1 MNNLKPSL
9 MLFALILLATPCV
22 RAQQEEA
29 QGQAPEEANTAEQS
43 GTSAALKPDTR
54 PVSGVEEMRVE
65 SPGRSRNYVIPSLRV
80 SAFGDSNHTIGSS
93 QTTGFEMSG
102 NVVGNLAVHRVTRR
116 NDFSLDYSGGGIFY
130 ARNSQFNASMHQ
142 LGITETYQGRRW
154 GITLGDRLAYL
165 PESAFG
171 FSGFGSG
178 LGMGGGSG
186 NWNPAIGSSQTL
198 YSGRGPRISN
208 NALVQVQY
216 NASARSSFTLAGSY
230 GTLRFKE
237 PGYVESNFSFGTV
250 GYNYALNRKDTVS
263 VSYGFG
269 AIRFLGSPF
278 HVESHYGQISYGRRV
293 TGRLAFLVSGG
304 PQFVITSSPT
314 VGTTRKLDWTAHT
327 SLDYMVGRSSL
338 NWSYGH
344 YTSSGS
350 GLFFGA
356 KTDNVSGS
364 FSNRLT
370 RNWTWSIGPGY
381 TRNAS
386 LSGGPSANPAFAF
399 NSVYG
404 STSLNRNLGRY
415 TDLAFSY
422 TLHEQWSDA
431 LNPNGINEGS
441 SYLRHFLSVSLT
453 WHTPRFGLN

>member
-9 MLFALILLATPCV
+9 MLFALILLATPGV
-22 RAQQEEA
+22 RAQQEEPK
-29 QGQAPEEANTAEQS
+29 GEVPEETNTPGQS
-43 GTSAALKPDTR
+43 GTSAGLKPDTR

-80 SAFGDSNHTIGSS
+80 SAFGDSNQTIGAA

-102 NVVGNLAVHRVTRR
+102 NVVGSLAAHRVTRR

-130 ARNSQFNASMHQ
+130 ARNSQPNASMHQ
-142 LGITETYQGRRW
+142 MGITETYQGRRW
-154 GITLGDRLAYL
+154 GITLGDRLSYL

-171 FSGFGSG
+171 FGGFGSG
-178 LGMGGGSG
+178 VGMGGDFGS
-186 NWNPAIGSSQTL
+186 WNPVIGSSQTVF
-198 YSGRGPRISN
+198 SGRGPRISN
-208 NALVQVQY
+208 NGLVQVQY
-216 NASARSSFTLAGSY
+216 NASARSTLTLAGSFAI
-230 GTLRFKE
+230 LRFKE
-237 PGYVESNFSFGTV
+237 PGFVESNFSFGTV

-278 HVESHYGQISYGRRV
+278 HIDSHYGQISYGRRV
-293 TGRLAFLVSGG
+293 TGRLAFLVAGG
-304 PQFVITSSPT
+304 PQFVISRSPA
-314 VGTTRKLDWTAHT
+314 VGSTNKLDWTAHT
-327 SLDYMVGRSSL
+327 SLDYILGRSSL
-338 NWSYGH
+338 NWSYAH
-344 YTSSGS
+344 YTSNGS

-356 KTDNVSGS
+356 KTDNFSGS

-370 RNWTWSIGPGY
+370 RNWTWSIAPGY
-381 TRNAS
+381 TRNTT
-386 LSGGPSANPAFAF
+386 LRGGPSVISASAF

-404 STSLNRNLGRY
+404 STSFNRNLGRY

-422 TLHEQWSDA
+422 TLHDQWSDA
-431 LNPNGINEGS
+431 LSPNGINEGS

-453 WHTPRFGLN
+453 WHTARLGLN